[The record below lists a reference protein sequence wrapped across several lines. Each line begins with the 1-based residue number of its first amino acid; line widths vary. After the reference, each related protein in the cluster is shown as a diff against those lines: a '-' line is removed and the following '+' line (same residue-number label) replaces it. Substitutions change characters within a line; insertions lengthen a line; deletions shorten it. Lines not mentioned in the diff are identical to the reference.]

1 MFRILLFLFLTLPLI
16 EIYLLIRIGAMVGAG
31 WTVFLCIFTA
41 VAGAMLLRQQG
52 FSTVR
57 KVQAAMARGEV
68 PALEMLEG
76 AILLICGV
84 FLLTP
89 GFFTDIL
96 GFLGL
101 IPPFRQALVLRAIKQ
116 AMWQGKYEVKMYR
129 PEAHGSNHRHSTHR
143 IINGESKRED
153 D

>member
-1 MFRILLFLFLTLPLI
+1 MFRLLFFLFLLFPLL
-16 EIYLLIRIGAMVGAG
+16 EIYLLIRVGGLIGAG
-31 WTVFLCIFTA
+31 WTVFLCVSTA
-41 VAGAMLLRQQG
+41 VVGAMLLRQQG
-52 FSTVR
+52 FSTLSR
-57 KVQAAMARGEV
+57 VQATMARGEV

-76 AILLICGV
+76 AVLLVCGV

-89 GFFTDIL
+89 GFFTDVL

-101 IPPFRQALVLRAIKQ
+101 IPPLRQAFVLRAVKRGMQ
-116 AMWQGKYEVKMYR
+116 QGEYEVTIYR
-129 PEAHGSNHRHSTHR
+129 WGPYGSGRRHPRR

>member
-1 MFRILLFLFLTLPLI
+1 MFRLLFFLFLAFPLI
-16 EIYLLIRIGAMVGAG
+16 EIYLLIRVGGLIGAG
-31 WTVFLCIFTA
+31 WTVFLCVSTA
-41 VAGAMLLRQQG
+41 IAGAMLLRQQG
-52 FSTVR
+52 FSTLSR
-57 KVQAAMARGEV
+57 VQTTMARGEV

-76 AILLICGV
+76 AVLLVCGV

-101 IPPFRQALVLRAIKQ
+101 IPPLRQSLVLRAVKRSMQ
-116 AMWQGKYEVKMYR
+116 HGEYEVTVYR
-129 PEAHGSNHRHSTHR
+129 WKSQGSGRRQPHR